1 MRVLLLLSVLVL
13 LISFCV
19 AVPVKYTLCS
29 KPEASLK
36 ISTVEANE
44 WPPKKGTTLNVTVT
58 GVLGKEVTKGTY
70 TIKIKVSG
78 FPLPAENGDVD
89 TFKPLP
95 WMTGDISFT
104 FLTDIP
110 AESPSGSYSIEIS
123 AVDQDNAQIFC
134 VDLSFNLAAVSTPD
148 QITHQKV
155 QMLKQKSLS
164 QSMRSL
170 VNKHLGPRLLKN
182 N

>member
-29 KPEASLK
+29 KPDASLK
-36 ISTVEANE
+36 ITSVDANE
-44 WPPKKGTTLNVTVT
+44 WPPKKGTTLNVTVA

-70 TIKIKVSG
+70 TVKIKVSG

-104 FLTDIP
+104 FVTDIP
-110 AESPSGSYSIEIS
+110 AESPSGTYSIEIS

-134 VDLSFNLAAVSTPD
+134 VDLSFNLAAVSTTD
-148 QITHQKV
+148 QIHITHQTAP
-155 QMLKQKSLS
+155 MLKQKSLS
-164 QSMRSL
+164 MRSL
-170 VNKHLGPRLLKN
+170 GNKHSRPRLLRN